1 MLDDIRG
8 IHGVRYTWIAVRF
21 CEVYLGGEYIY
32 IYICTYIV
40 GRNEDESRSIRRNN
54 SNAR

>member
-40 GRNEDESRSIRRNN
+40 GRNEDE
-54 SNAR
+54 